1 MISETMF
8 ASHYSSIWRS
18 LAPTSEIFVRK
29 INRQLYERAFPGMTS
44 MTTANRRALVNEAA
58 FKLFVRHSSQAAAQP
73 LFSRLTAQTIFQLSE
88 AEIGECLTTARM
100 FIARLDRVGLSAV
113 PELDQGERNEA
124 IEQTTRLVRYFSSI
138 AKGRIMECNPYF
150 SGCGMID
157 SCCGDI
163 LIGDTLYEIKAGDR
177 NFRSLDIR
185 QLLVYAA
192 LNSESGEK
200 NLQNIGLFN
209 PRTGVSVEV
218 SLDELCFEVSGKAS
232 GDLLADIV
240 RVISNGEMSR

>member
-1 MISETMF
+1 MKKYTGK
-8 ASHYSSIWRS
+8 
-18 LAPTSEIFVRK
+18 TSTALIPFPPNEILLVKRDTVPFK
-29 INRQLYERAFPGMTS
+29 SYWALPG
-44 MTTANRRALVNEAA
+44 
-58 FKLFVRHSSQAAAQP
+58 
-73 LFSRLTAQTIFQLSE
+73 
-88 AEIGECLTTARM
+88 GRM
-100 FIARLDRVGLSAV
+100 E
-113 PELDQGERNEA
+113 PNEA

-138 AKGRIMECNPYF
+138 AKGRIMECSPHF

-157 SCCGDI
+157 SCRGDI

-200 NLQNIGLFN
+200 NVQNVGLFN